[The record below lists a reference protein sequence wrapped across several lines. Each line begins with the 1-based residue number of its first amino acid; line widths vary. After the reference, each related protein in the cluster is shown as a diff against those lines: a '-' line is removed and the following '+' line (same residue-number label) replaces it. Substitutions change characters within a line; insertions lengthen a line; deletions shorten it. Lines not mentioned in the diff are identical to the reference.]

1 MTQQNPS
8 PHPNTAMAAIA
19 ALALVVTSG
28 VGFGVLMAFTTNGFV
43 SGVEFLTSLRQTS
56 DFLRVGVSLPLGG
69 GEISLSLLP
78 LIAISLAAA
87 IILVIRRLFAI
98 SRWHG
103 PADSIYAAHRSD
115 NALDVKAGIGSAFAA
130 FVSAGGGASVG
141 QYGPL
146 VHFGASIGSFIR
158 RMTHTTLPP
167 GVFIGCGVAGA
178 IAAGFNAPMAGVIF
192 AHEAILRHFSIRA
205 IAAITIASIT
215 SAGISKSLFGDP
227 HVFDGIPTLNLVEA
241 LPLALIAGPIFGL
254 VAVVYMV
261 AIRAST
267 QLATTSRLSPAQL
280 IAIAAL
286 ATGLTGMVLPQV
298 LGLGTMEVNAMISD
312 TLITATSAE
321 AALALL
327 FIILVA
333 KICLTAICL
342 GFGLFGGIFSP
353 AVFVGAA
360 TGATLDKILA
370 MLGIATANP
379 VMIVCGMAAVTG
391 AVIGAPITAVV
402 IMLEMTSN
410 YDYALAAMV
419 SVVLAAIISQALFCH
434 SFYDRQL
441 LDRGIDIA
449 AGRSALAMSAVPVV
463 DFITQEFISA
473 HDHDTPKQVIAR
485 LIKGHASEAYWLGG
499 DGVLKGKLTLHGLL
513 QNQNLNQNASLKSC
527 ADTKPLVV
535 AHDANL
541 LDAIEVASGFVGESL
556 PVVDSNS
563 GVMLGVIIERQIFT
577 HYLKTQNRITNLE
590 YN

>member
-8 PHPNTAMAAIA
+8 PRPRPHTAVTAMAT
-19 ALALVVTSG
+19 LALVVISG

-43 SGVEFLTSLRQTS
+43 AGVEFLTSLRQTS
-56 DFLRVGVSLPLGG
+56 NFLRVSLTLGG

-78 LIAISLAAA
+78 LVAISLAAA
-87 IILVIRRLFAI
+87 LILVIRRLFAI

-103 PADSIYAAHRSD
+103 PADSIYAAHHSD

-158 RMTHTTLPP
+158 RATHTTLPP

-205 IAAITIASIT
+205 IAAITITSIT

-227 HVFDGIPTLNLVEA
+227 HVFDGIPSLTLVEA

-261 AIRAST
+261 AIRTST
-267 QLATTSRLSPAQL
+267 QLATASRLSPTQL

-298 LGLGTMEVNAMISD
+298 LGLGTAEVNAMISD
-312 TLITATSAE
+312 TLVTATTAE

-327 FIILVA
+327 FVILVA

-360 TGATLDKILA
+360 TGATLDKVLA
-370 MLGIATANP
+370 MFGIATANP

-463 DFITQEFISA
+463 DFISQEFITA
-473 HDHDTPKQVIAR
+473 HDNDTPQQVTRR
-485 LIKGHASEAYWLGG
+485 LIKGHASEAYWVGG

-513 QNQNLNQNASLKSC
+513 QNPNQSLKSC

-541 LDAIEVASGFVGESL
+541 LDAIEVASGFIGESL
-556 PVVDSNS
+556 PVVDSTN

-577 HYLKTQNRITNLE
+577 HYLKTQNRITDLE
-590 YN
+590 HNS